1 MNLYYDTWK
10 SHIWLTIVLMVL
22 GLPAAVAG
30 SFKYSSRPC
39 LLVFSLLFGL
49 ALGVALGH
57 LWLTA
62 LYATD

>member
-1 MNLYYDTWK
+1 MMNLNHTW
-10 SHIWLTIVLMVL
+10 LAIVLMVL
-22 GLPAAVAG
+22 GLSAAVAG

-57 LWLTA
+57 CWL
-62 LYATD
+62 ATD